1 MKLGHFYYK
10 EYHSKLPHIIKFSG
24 GRSSGALLFS
34 MLENGMLDAKRGDV
48 IIFNNTSAEHQKTY
62 DFVIECKRRCEEKY
76 NIPFF
81 LTEFQ
86 TYEDCKN
93 GIYDRFAAYKLVN
106 DKPYSKDN
114 PNGYHHKGEV
124 FEELISWQMY
134 LPSLMSGRTCTKK
147 MKMDVTYSFL
157 NDWFSGLSYID
168 RLGHYGDKSRIDINI
183 LYQKHQK
190 NGGKVPFDIY
200 QRKKEYCLS
209 RPLFIPEQKFSDYT
223 SVIIDKNIYIHK
235 KRVEFCSFIGFRAD
249 EPLRLEKMRNRINQ
263 KYNENINTAYL
274 REENEHIYAP
284 LVEFNITQKEVREFW
299 EKQDFDL
306 GLPYDGSLG
315 NCVYCFM
322 KGANKLSSIIS
333 DNSELTPQ
341 NIDWWIYI
349 EKKYQ
354 KDLKAEQR
362 DITTK
367 ETNPCI
373 NFFGVNGKISY
384 EIIKNQENIEQL
396 QNSMPCNCT
405 D

>member
-1 MKLGHFYYK
+1 MKLEHYYYK

-34 MLENGMLDAKRGDV
+34 MLENGLLNANRGDV

-62 DFVIECKRRCEEKY
+62 EFVIECKRRCEKEY

-86 TYEDCKN
+86 TFEDCKN
-93 GIYDRFAAYKLVN
+93 GIYDRFATYKLVN
-106 DKPYSKDN
+106 DKPYSQDN
-114 PNGYHHKGEV
+114 PNGYHHKGEI

-157 NDWFSGLSYID
+157 NDWFSGIDYIE
-168 RLGHYGDKSRIDINI
+168 RLGHYGEKSRIDIEI

-190 NGGKVPFDIY
+190 NGGKVPFPIY
-200 QRKKEYCLS
+200 KDKKEYCLT
-209 RPLFIPEQKFSDYT
+209 RPLFRPEQKFCDYT
-223 SVIIDKNIYIHK
+223 NVTIDKSIYIHK
-235 KRVEFCSFIGFRAD
+235 KRVEFCSFVGFRAD
-249 EPLRLEKMRNRINQ
+249 EPLRLEKMKKRINQ
-263 KYNENINTAYL
+263 SYNENIDIAYI

-284 LVEFNITQKEVREFW
+284 LVEFGIAQREVKDFW
-299 EKQDFDL
+299 DNQDFDL

-322 KGANKLSSIIS
+322 KGANKLSSIKPS
-333 DNSELTPQ
+333 TDELAPQ
-341 NIDWWIYI
+341 NIDWWINI

-354 KDLKAEQR
+354 RDLKAEGR
-362 DITTK
+362 DTTTK
-367 ETNPCI
+367 EINPYI
-373 NFFGVNGKISY
+373 NFFGVDGKISY
-384 EIIKNQENIEQL
+384 EIIKNKNNMEYL
-396 QNSMPCNCT
+396 QQSMPCNCT